1 MNCYISYTVVSEALV
16 SSVNLDTICGLRHTC
31 ILHFMHEQCVS
42 SDLIREID
50 TTSQDFKKNVHTLG
64 REDRKR
70 KLTKISESY
79 QKAREYSDNK
89 VQIAV
94 QMYEMV
100 NKGLFYLCN
109 MCTYKQRK

>member
-1 MNCYISYTVVSEALV
+1 MCL
-16 SSVNLDTICGLRHTC
+16 
-31 ILHFMHEQCVS
+31 S
-42 SDLIREID
+42 SDLIREIE
-50 TTSQDFKKNVHTLG
+50 TTSQEFKKNVHTLG

-100 NKGLFYLCN
+100 NKGPFTLYELFTYCVHI
-109 MCTYKQRK
+109 CTCTFCMSHAVILAALFVMLMECLLI

>member
-1 MNCYISYTVVSEALV
+1 MLLA
-16 SSVNLDTICGLRHTC
+16 
-31 ILHFMHEQCVS
+31 
-42 SDLIREID
+42 DLIREID
-50 TTSQDFKKNVHTLG
+50 TTSQDFKKNVHTLC

-100 NKGLFYLCN
+100 SEDFLPLHGGVHNCHVCVCVFLTCVCFVWDVLLFEPLV
-109 MCTYKQRK
+109 